1 MTSRKKYTIDGAPF
15 PDITFYDSEG
25 KEHTFEEFK
34 GYYVYIDIWASWC
47 VPCCKEIPHLQ
58 TLEKELKNPAVKFLS
73 ISIDRNEKSWKKKID
88 DMNLYGNQWLNK
100 NNEISSRLNIT
111 AIPRFLLYDKDG
123 KLMNID
129 AFRPSNP
136 QTKEIL
142 EKLK

>member
-1 MTSRKKYTIDGAPF
+1 M
-15 PDITFYDSEG
+15 
-25 KEHTFEEFK
+25 
-34 GYYVYIDIWASWC
+34 
-47 VPCCKEIPHLQ
+47 Q

-129 AFRPSNP
+129 AFRSSNP